1 MFCKMKGKLIIIS
14 APSGS
19 GKTTI
24 VNHLLGQEFNLT
36 FSVSATSRQPRPG
49 EVNGKNYLF
58 LTKEEFKNRID
69 NGEFLEWE
77 EVYDGIYY
85 GTLKSEVDKIRESGK
100 NIILDVDVVGGLNIK
115 KIYREK
121 ALAIFVKPPSLKE
134 LKNRL
139 KKRSTETCDKIE
151 MRINKA
157 QEELLFAGRFDAV
170 IINDNLQTALKE
182 AEKLV
187 SDFISRPW

>member
-1 MFCKMKGKLIIIS
+1 MKGKLIIIS